1 MVDQRRTTEV
11 HREISVADED
21 VKVSDLFSRLT
32 EQLTTLM
39 RQEVALAKTELKQ
52 EVAKA
57 GKAGGLLGGAAFAG
71 YMTVVLLS
79 FAAAWGLA
87 AVIHPGLAFLVVGV
101 VWGLVAAVLALT
113 GRKKSQQ
120 VDPTPH
126 ATVDTLKDDAE
137 WAKSQP

>member
-1 MVDQRRTTEV
+1 MVDQRRTSEV
-11 HREISVADED
+11 HQEISVTDED
-21 VKVSDLFSRLT
+21 TRVTDLFSRLT
-32 EQLTTLM
+32 DQLTTLL
-39 RQEVALAKTELKQ
+39 RQEVALAKTELQ
-52 EVAKA
+52 REAAKA

-87 AVIHPGLAFLVVGV
+87 AIIPSGFAFLA
-101 VWGLVAAVLALT
+101 VAAVWGVIAAVLGLT
-113 GRKKSQQ
+113 GKKTAQQ

-137 WAKSQP
+137 WAKRQP